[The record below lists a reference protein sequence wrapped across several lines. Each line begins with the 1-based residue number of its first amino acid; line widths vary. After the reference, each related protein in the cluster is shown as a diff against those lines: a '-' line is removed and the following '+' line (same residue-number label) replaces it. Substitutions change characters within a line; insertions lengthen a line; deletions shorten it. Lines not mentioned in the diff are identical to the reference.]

1 MTKIGYKQSAE
12 HKRKRL
18 SQIEGDSNGR
28 WAGGHHPDYY
38 RKKAG
43 AKTNDGTIVHH
54 KNGDRENNKKS
65 NLERLTDGDCVPGRR
80 TTPKHEQI
88 TDRTSRKDG
97 TKGKRCPGGYWIP
110 QSKKC
115 ALKQSG
121 LPPSA
126 PQSEK
131 KSGKKPGI
139 ENSIWPATALAIAGT
154 GVVGLGTAGYLAT
167 TAIERARD
175 GDAPS
180 PKIRQR
186 KDGTKGKRCPGGYW
200 IPKSKKCASGQTGS
214 TLKQVENFN
223 HRTKEGGTK
232 SAIENIV
239 WPATAL
245 AIAGAGVAGLGIAGY
260 AIASGSGKPSG
271 NAEKKQLIKTIVSAE
286 EKKNPEVTIAP
297 PAEKQSAP
305 TPPPVPKN
313 DRPRKGLIRVPK
325 SSGNAEKKKLIETI
339 VKAEEKKRSSSVKQQ
354 TKLAEGDGWKL
365 HLSTDDPALVSE
377 NLTKMGLKHKTG
389 RNSGQVGKDVTVY
402 VGNGAAAK
410 KAAEAIEK
418 KLGQHLKNPPEGSDT
433 ATDDVQVHGKVWGR
447 FALHQDP
454 RFHQYGSKG
463 FPWLNDDMGQYH
475 FIQDPQEKALFK
487 EAANRRALAVLAKDY
502 PEDFAGIDVSI
513 APPIEKKKKTKK
525 GAIVHVPGAGRTHT
539 FTPQPAIQAAVA
551 KAKAIEKGSLINP
564 PGRPPNDW
572 ADFKRKNPKGAY
584 RKKKKTT
591 DSTIAIRLAMK
602 QAV

>member
-43 AKTNDGTIVHH
+43 AKPNDGTIVHH

-65 NLERLTDGDCVPGRR
+65 NLERLTDGDRVPGRR

-271 NAEKKQLIKTIVSAE
+271 NAEKKQLIKTIVSSE

-297 PAEKQSAP
+297 PAEKPVAP
-305 TPPPVPKN
+305 TPPPVPKGDRPVAVETEN
-313 DRPRKGLIRVPK
+313 DR
-325 SSGNAEKKKLIETI
+325 S
-339 VKAEEKKRSSSVKQQ
+339 KR
-354 TKLAEGDGWKL
+354 
-365 HLSTDDPALVSE
+365 
-377 NLTKMGLKHKTG
+377 
-389 RNSGQVGKDVTVY
+389 
-402 VGNGAAAK
+402 GA
-410 KAAEAIEK
+410 I
-418 KLGQHLKNPPEGSDT
+418 L
-433 ATDDVQVHGKVWGR
+433 R
-447 FALHQDP
+447 
-454 RFHQYGSKG
+454 
-463 FPWLNDDMGQYH
+463 
-475 FIQDPQEKALFK
+475 I
-487 EAANRRALAVLAKDY
+487 
-502 PEDFAGIDVSI
+502 
-513 APPIEKKKKTKK
+513 KKTKK
-525 GAIVHVPGAGRTHT
+525 GVMVHIPASGKTHT
-539 FTPQPAIQAAVA
+539 FTPQSAVQAAIA

>member
-65 NLERLTDGDCVPGRR
+65 NLERLTDGDRVPGRR

-110 QSKKC
+110 Q
-115 ALKQSG
+115 
-121 LPPSA
+121 
-126 PQSEK
+126 
-131 KSGKKPGI
+131 
-139 ENSIWPATALAIAGT
+139 
-154 GVVGLGTAGYLAT
+154 
-167 TAIERARD
+167 
-175 GDAPS
+175 
-180 PKIRQR
+180 
-186 KDGTKGKRCPGGYW
+186 
-200 IPKSKKCASGQTGS
+200 SKKCASGQTGS

-271 NAEKKQLIKTIVSAE
+271 NAEKKQLIKTIVSSE

-297 PAEKQSAP
+297 PAKKPVAP
-305 TPPPVPKN
+305 TPPPVPKG
-313 DRPRKGLIRVPK
+313 DRPKKRLIRVPK
-325 SSGNAEKKKLIETI
+325 SSGNAGKKKLIETI

-365 HLSTDDPALVSE
+365 HLSTDDPSLVSE

-389 RNSGQVGKDVTVY
+389 RNSGQEGKDVTVY

-463 FPWLNDDMGQYH
+463 FPWLNQDMEQYH
-475 FIQDPQEKALFK
+475 FIKDPQEKALFK

-525 GAIVHVPGAGRTHT
+525 GAIVHVPGAGKTHT

-564 PGRPPNDW
+564 PGRPTNAW
-572 ADFKRKNPKGAY
+572 GDFKRSSPKGAY
-584 RKKKKTT
+584 RKRKTT

-602 QAV
+602 NAV